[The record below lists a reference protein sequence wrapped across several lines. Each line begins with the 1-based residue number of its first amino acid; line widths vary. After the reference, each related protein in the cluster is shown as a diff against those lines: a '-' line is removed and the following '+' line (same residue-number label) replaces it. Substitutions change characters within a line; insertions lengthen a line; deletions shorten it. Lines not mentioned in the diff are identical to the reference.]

1 MNKTEIIT
9 EVSRMTSVSV
19 ADCEKVLDAFEE
31 VLGGELNRKGWK
43 NGIFDVIFKIMS
55 KIKSKKRVIGIYFFL
70 FMLSVNV
77 WGQKEG
83 RILTQSVRGRVID
96 AASGYPV
103 AYVSVYLMGKTE
115 IGGVTDSLGR
125 FVIKNVPIGR
135 HDIQASFVGYEPT
148 IFREILV
155 TSSKEV
161 YLTIPLKES
170 IKELDEVMVR
180 PHLNK
185 EQPLNKMVT
194 TGARMLSVEEASRYA
209 GGMDDPARLVS
220 SFAGISP
227 SMSTNGIS
235 IHGNAP
241 HLLQWKL
248 EDVEIPNPK
257 HFADLSILGGGI
269 LSGLSSLVLGNSDFF
284 TGAFPAEYDN
294 AVSGV
299 FDMKL
304 RNGNNQKIE
313 NTFQIG
319 LLGIDFAS
327 EGPLTQKHN
336 SSYIFNYR
344 YSTTGLLGDIGA
356 VDIDG
361 TLDYQDL
368 NFKLSLPTRKA
379 GVFSIWG
386 TALIDKSKGD
396 FEENTDKWESIGDMM
411 KSSTK
416 QYMGAGGISH
426 RYFFNNETQLKT
438 TLAVT
443 YFKHE
448 GTMTSYDW
456 NLNSAPFLDLNRSNT
471 NLIFTTA
478 ITRKFSAKFTNKTGI
493 TYTKM
498 YYDMDMNLA
507 PHQMHPMELISQ
519 GKGNTDLISGY
530 TSSSIGI
537 SEQVT
542 LNVGVN
548 AQVLT
553 LNNSWALEPRAGIKW
568 QFSPKSSFALA
579 YGLHSR
585 MEKMDVYFVKTQG
598 TGDRSVNK
606 DLGFTRAHHVML
618 SYGFKI
624 SDNMN
629 MKIEPYFQQLYDVP
643 VIADSSYSV
652 LNRRDFYV
660 ENVLVNRG
668 KGRNIGV
675 DITLERY
682 LNKGLYYMMTASIF
696 DSKYYGGD
704 RKWRNTLY
712 NRNFIV
718 NVLGGKEW
726 MVGRDKQNMFSVNFK
741 ITLQG
746 GDRYAPVDEVATLLD
761 PDREVQY
768 DETKAFSKQFSPM
781 FITNFSV
788 GYKINRKK
796 VSHEFAIKSLN
807 TTGCEEYYGHEYN
820 FKTDKIKPIRGATS
834 LPNVSYKLE
843 F

>member
-9 EVSRMTSVSV
+9 EVSQMTSVSV
-19 ADCEKVLDAFEE
+19 ADCEKVLDALEE
-31 VLGGELNRKGWK
+31 VLEGELNRKGWK
-43 NGIFDVIFKIMS
+43 NGLFDMIFQIMS

-103 AYVSVYLMGKTE
+103 AYASVYLMGKTE
-115 IGGVTDSLGR
+115 VGGVTDSLGR

-180 PHLNK
+180 PQLNK

-248 EDVEIPNPK
+248 EDVEIPNPN

-327 EGPLTQKHN
+327 EGPLTRKHN

-344 YSTTGLLGDIGA
+344 YSTTGLLGNIGA

-368 NFKLSLPTRKA
+368 NFKLNLPTRKA

-478 ITRKFSAKFTNKTGI
+478 ITRKFSAKFTSKTGI

-530 TSSSIGI
+530 TNSSIGI

-548 AQVLT
+548 ARVLT
-553 LNNSWALEPRAGIKW
+553 LNNSWTLEPRAGIKW

-618 SYGFKI
+618 SYGFKV

-660 ENVLVNRG
+660 ENALVNRG

-682 LNKGLYYMMTASIF
+682 LNKGLYYMVTASIF

-712 NRNFIV
+712 NRNFII

-796 VSHEFAIKSLN
+796 VSHEFSIKSLN

>member
-9 EVSRMTSVSV
+9 EVSQMTSVSV
-19 ADCEKVLDAFEE
+19 TDCEKVLDALEE

-43 NGIFDVIFKIMS
+43 NGLFDMIFQIMS

-70 FMLSVNV
+70 SMLSVNV

-103 AYVSVYLMGKTE
+103 AYASVYLMGQTE
-115 IGGVTDSLGR
+115 VGGVTDSLGR

-180 PHLNK
+180 PQLNK

-248 EDVEIPNPK
+248 EDVEIPNPN

-319 LLGIDFAS
+319 LLGIDLAS
-327 EGPLTQKHN
+327 EGPLTRKRN

-356 VDIDG
+356 IDIDG

-456 NLNSAPFLDLNRSNT
+456 NLNLAPFLDLNRSNT

-478 ITRKFSAKFTNKTGI
+478 ITRKFSAKFTSKTGI

-537 SEQVT
+537 SEQIT

-553 LNNSWALEPRAGIKW
+553 LNNSWTLEPRAGIKW

-660 ENVLVNRG
+660 ENALVNRG

-682 LNKGLYYMMTASIF
+682 LNKGLYYMVTASIF

-726 MVGRDKQNMFSVNFK
+726 MVGRDRQNMFSVNFK

-796 VSHEFAIKSLN
+796 VSHEFSIKSLN

>member
-83 RILTQSVRGRVID
+83 RVLTQSVRGRVID

-135 HDIQASFVGYEPT
+135 HDIQVSFVGYEPT

-180 PHLNK
+180 PQLNK

-248 EDVEIPNPK
+248 EDVEIPNPN

-498 YYDMDMNLA
+498 YYDMDMDLA

-768 DETKAFSKQFSPM
+768 DETKAFPKQFSPM

>member
-9 EVSRMTSVSV
+9 EVSQMTSVSV
-19 ADCEKVLDAFEE
+19 ADCEKVLDALEE
-31 VLGGELNRKGWK
+31 VLEGELNRKGWK
-43 NGIFDVIFKIMS
+43 NGLFDMIFQIMS
-55 KIKSKKRVIGIYFFL
+55 KIKSKKRIIGIYFLL

-103 AYVSVYLMGKTE
+103 AYASVYLMGKTE
-115 IGGVTDSLGR
+115 VGGVTDSLGR

-180 PHLNK
+180 PQLNK

-248 EDVEIPNPK
+248 EDVEIPNPN

-327 EGPLTQKHN
+327 EGPLTRKHN

-344 YSTTGLLGDIGA
+344 YSTTGLLGNIGA

-368 NFKLSLPTRKA
+368 NFKLNLPTRKA

-478 ITRKFSAKFTNKTGI
+478 ITRKFSAKFTSKTGI

-530 TSSSIGI
+530 TNSSIGI

-548 AQVLT
+548 ARVLT
-553 LNNSWALEPRAGIKW
+553 LNNSWTLEPRAGIKW

-660 ENVLVNRG
+660 ENALVNRG

-682 LNKGLYYMMTASIF
+682 LNKGLYYMVTASIF

-712 NRNFIV
+712 NRNFII

-796 VSHEFAIKSLN
+796 VSHEFSIKSLN

>member
-9 EVSRMTSVSV
+9 EVSQMTSVSV
-19 ADCEKVLDAFEE
+19 TDCEKVLDALEE

-43 NGIFDVIFKIMS
+43 NGLFDMIFQIMS
-55 KIKSKKRVIGIYFFL
+55 KIKSKKRIIGIYFLL

-83 RILTQSVRGRVID
+83 RVLTQSVRGRVID

-135 HDIQASFVGYEPT
+135 HDILASFVGYEPT

-180 PHLNK
+180 PQLNK

-248 EDVEIPNPK
+248 EDVEIPNPN

-327 EGPLTQKHN
+327 EGPLTRKHN

-498 YYDMDMNLA
+498 YYDMDMDLA

-530 TSSSIGI
+530 TSSSNGI

-579 YGLHSR
+579 YGVHSR

-643 VIADSSYSV
+643 VISDSSYSV

-660 ENVLVNRG
+660 ENALVNRG

-682 LNKGLYYMMTASIF
+682 LNKGLYYMVTASIF

-726 MVGRDKQNMFSVNFK
+726 MVGRDRQNMFSVNFK

-788 GYKINRKK
+788 GYNINRKK
-796 VSHEFAIKSLN
+796 VSHEFSIKSLN

>member
-9 EVSRMTSVSV
+9 EVSQMTSVSV
-19 ADCEKVLDAFEE
+19 TDCEKVLDALEE

-43 NGIFDVIFKIMS
+43 NGLFDMIFQIMS

-103 AYVSVYLMGKTE
+103 AYASVYLMGKTE
-115 IGGVTDSLGR
+115 VGGVTDSLGR

-180 PHLNK
+180 PQLNK

-248 EDVEIPNPK
+248 EDVEIPNPN

-327 EGPLTQKHN
+327 EGPLTRKHN

-344 YSTTGLLGDIGA
+344 YSTTGLLGNIGA

-478 ITRKFSAKFTNKTGI
+478 ITRKFSAKFTSKTGI

-530 TSSSIGI
+530 TNSSIGI

-548 AQVLT
+548 ARVLT
-553 LNNSWALEPRAGIKW
+553 LNNSWTLEPRAGIKW

-660 ENVLVNRG
+660 ENALVNRG

-682 LNKGLYYMMTASIF
+682 LNKGLYYMVTASIF

-712 NRNFIV
+712 NRNFII

-796 VSHEFAIKSLN
+796 VSHEFSIKSLN

>member
-31 VLGGELNRKGWK
+31 VLGEELNRKGWK

-83 RILTQSVRGRVID
+83 RVLTQSVRGRVID

-135 HDIQASFVGYEPT
+135 HDIQVSFVGYEPT

-180 PHLNK
+180 PQLNK

-248 EDVEIPNPK
+248 EDVEIPNPN

-327 EGPLTQKHN
+327 EGPLTRKHN

-426 RYFFNNETQLKT
+426 RYFLT
-438 TLAVT
+438 TR
-443 YFKHE
+443 H
-448 GTMTSYDW
+448 
-456 NLNSAPFLDLNRSNT
+456 N
-471 NLIFTTA
+471 
-478 ITRKFSAKFTNKTGI
+478 
-493 TYTKM
+493 
-498 YYDMDMNLA
+498 
-507 PHQMHPMELISQ
+507 
-519 GKGNTDLISGY
+519 
-530 TSSSIGI
+530 
-537 SEQVT
+537 
-542 LNVGVN
+542 
-548 AQVLT
+548 
-553 LNNSWALEPRAGIKW
+553 
-568 QFSPKSSFALA
+568 
-579 YGLHSR
+579 
-585 MEKMDVYFVKTQG
+585 
-598 TGDRSVNK
+598 
-606 DLGFTRAHHVML
+606 
-618 SYGFKI
+618 
-624 SDNMN
+624 
-629 MKIEPYFQQLYDVP
+629 
-643 VIADSSYSV
+643 
-652 LNRRDFYV
+652 
-660 ENVLVNRG
+660 
-668 KGRNIGV
+668 
-675 DITLERY
+675 
-682 LNKGLYYMMTASIF
+682 
-696 DSKYYGGD
+696 
-704 RKWRNTLY
+704 
-712 NRNFIV
+712 
-718 NVLGGKEW
+718 
-726 MVGRDKQNMFSVNFK
+726 
-741 ITLQG
+741 
-746 GDRYAPVDEVATLLD
+746 
-761 PDREVQY
+761 
-768 DETKAFSKQFSPM
+768 
-781 FITNFSV
+781 
-788 GYKINRKK
+788 
-796 VSHEFAIKSLN
+796 
-807 TTGCEEYYGHEYN
+807 
-820 FKTDKIKPIRGATS
+820 
-834 LPNVSYKLE
+834 
-843 F
+843 